1 MDFSSAGRSSA
12 SNDSDNAVAVRLRM
26 TIPLGQKPSMTTWI
40 NGGRSEKP
48 GVLIHLLRDRTPGQR
63 IGSKALNLAAAHYR
77 D

>member
-1 MDFSSAGRSSA
+1 
-12 SNDSDNAVAVRLRM
+12 M